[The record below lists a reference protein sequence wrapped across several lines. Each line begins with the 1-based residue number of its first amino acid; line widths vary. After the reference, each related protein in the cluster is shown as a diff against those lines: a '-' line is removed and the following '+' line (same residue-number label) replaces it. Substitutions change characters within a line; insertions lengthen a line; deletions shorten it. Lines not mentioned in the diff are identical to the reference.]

1 MAETTPP
8 GTQRA
13 PDRASRSERLMLVAA
28 VLLGV
33 FAIVMAFGLASLV
46 RAHDVVLQGIAQNRG
61 LRVATYNLVQ
71 ASVDA
76 ETAQRGY
83 LLTDDRRFLEPYD
96 RGRVTTA
103 ESLERLRAAVGD
115 DPNFAPIIARVDHL
129 SQSAFGALQATLD
142 LRRHG
147 GASTRAFR
155 ASLDQSK
162 QAMDSLR
169 SELGVLLQAMERRF
183 DATRANERQ
192 ASNALYW
199 LGGVLAFFCLVAVSL
214 TLLALRAE
222 RKNWRTAFEALA
234 QAKRAAEVAREHAA
248 ESDLAKTRFLAV
260 ASHDMRQPL
269 HALTLYLSALERR
282 VEGEEARGI
291 ITKMERATESMVAMF
306 STLLDLAR
314 IQAGVVTP
322 EISEFPLQ
330 DVFDR
335 IIAENP
341 GSRVE
346 AAPTS
351 IALKSDPVLVERVL
365 RNLVSNA
372 VKHGGGKARISAV
385 IAGDRAEIA
394 VIDNGPGISSE
405 DQERIFDE
413 FVRLDS
419 HSEGLGL
426 GLAIVKRISD
436 MLDMPL
442 RVVSEPGH
450 GARFVLQAQL
460 AGAGAQRTPRTAAP
474 AAHLEGAPVLVI
486 DDDPLAREAV
496 SGVLRDLGAL
506 VRSGANEAEGEAIF
520 AEGFTPRLLLMDLRI
535 DGALVGV
542 DIARRFRARF
552 DQPPRV
558 IVITGDTGPETL
570 TLLRNSGFAWLIKP
584 VSTQALSETAAEQL
598 AAA

>member
-1 MAETTPP
+1 MVEATPP
-8 GTQRA
+8 NVQKEL
-13 PDRASRSERLMLVAA
+13 DRASRSERLMLVAA

-33 FAIVMAFGLASLV
+33 FAVVMALGLASLV

-76 ETAQRGY
+76 ETGQRGY

-96 RGRVTTA
+96 RARVTTA
-103 ESLERLRAAVGD
+103 ESLATLRTAVGN
-115 DPNFAPIIARVDHL
+115 DPNFAPLISRVDRL
-129 SQSAFGALQATLD
+129 SQDSFAALAATLD
-142 LRRHG
+142 LHHRG
-147 GASTRAFR
+147 GASSRTFR
-155 ASLDQSK
+155 ASLDRSK
-162 QAMDSLR
+162 QATDALR
-169 SELGVLLQAMERRF
+169 GELRLLLQAMERRF
-183 DATRANERQ
+183 DATRATERR

-199 LGGVLAFFCLVAVSL
+199 LGGVLAFFCLLAVSL

-234 QAKRAAEVAREHAA
+234 QAKKAADVAREHAA

-341 GSRVE
+341 GGRVD

-385 IAGDRAEIA
+385 IAGNRAEIA
-394 VIDNGPGISSE
+394 VIDSGPGIPSE
-405 DQERIFDE
+405 DQNRIFDE
-413 FVRLDS
+413 FVRLGGN
-419 HSEGLGL
+419 SEGLGL
-426 GLAIVKRISD
+426 GLAIVKRITD

-460 AGAGAQRTPRTAAP
+460 AGAGAQRTPRVAVP

-496 SGVLRDLGAL
+496 SGVLRDLGAV

-520 AEGFTPRLLLMDLRI
+520 AEGFAPRLLLMDLRI
-535 DGALVGV
+535 DGALVGI
-542 DIARRFRARF
+542 DIARRFSARF
-552 DQPPRV
+552 ERAPRV

-570 TLLRNSGFAWLIKP
+570 AMLRNSGFAWRIKP
-584 VSTQALSETAAEQL
+584 VSTQALSEAAAELL